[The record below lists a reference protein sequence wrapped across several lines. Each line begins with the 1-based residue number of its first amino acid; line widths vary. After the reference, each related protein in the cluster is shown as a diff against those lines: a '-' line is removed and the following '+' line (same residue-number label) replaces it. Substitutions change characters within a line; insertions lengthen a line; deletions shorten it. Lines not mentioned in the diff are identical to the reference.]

1 MFLVPVSRRAPVLS
15 RSFGSLFD
23 DAVFNRFLNSVTEFD
38 PASVART
45 PALDVAETE
54 RAYTVTL
61 DLPGIQ
67 KSEVKITI
75 DGRRV
80 DLEAQAAKAIEAPKD
95 GADRVVYTERSATRY
110 ARSFTLPVELDQ
122 AASEATLENGVLTLT
137 LVKKQPAT
145 TQLQIK

>member
-1 MFLVPVSRRAPVLS
+1 MFLVPVSRRAPALS
-15 RSFGSLFD
+15 RTFGSLFD
-23 DAVFNRFLNSVTEFD
+23 DAVFHRFLDSVTTFD
-38 PASVART
+38 PATVART
-45 PALDVAETE
+45 PALDVRETE

-67 KSEVKITI
+67 KHEVKVSI

-80 DLEAQAAKAIEAPKD
+80 DLEAQATKTVESPQDA
-95 GADRVVYTERSATRY
+95 ADRVVYTERSATRY
-110 ARSFTLPVELDQ
+110 ARSFTLPAELDQ

-137 LVKKQPAT
+137 LAKKQPAT

>member
-1 MFLVPVSRRAPVLS
+1 MFLVPVSRRTPVLS

-23 DAVFNRFLNSVTEFD
+23 DAVFNRFLNAVTTVD
-38 PASVART
+38 PSTLVRT
-45 PALDVAETE
+45 PALDVSETE
-54 RAYTVTL
+54 RAYSVTL
-61 DLPGIQ
+61 DLPGIA
-67 KSEVKITI
+67 KSDVKITI

-95 GADRVVYTERSATRY
+95 GDRVLHTERSAVRY
-110 ARSFTLPVELDQ
+110 ARSFTLPVEVDQ